1 MKDKNLLDDIKTK
14 SLSELTELAN
24 KIIEKLENE
33 KDLEASINEYQEL
46 IKLNNLIEKKFQI
59 NSKEITE
66 KTKSKITQIKKNE
79 KKIKKNS

>member
-33 KDLEASINEYQEL
+33 KDLEASINDYQKL
-46 IKLNNLIEKKFQI
+46 IKLNNLIEKKFQ
-59 NSKEITE
+59 NSSKEISLE
-66 KTKSKITQIKKNE
+66 TKNKINMILKKNE
-79 KKIKKNS
+79 KKT